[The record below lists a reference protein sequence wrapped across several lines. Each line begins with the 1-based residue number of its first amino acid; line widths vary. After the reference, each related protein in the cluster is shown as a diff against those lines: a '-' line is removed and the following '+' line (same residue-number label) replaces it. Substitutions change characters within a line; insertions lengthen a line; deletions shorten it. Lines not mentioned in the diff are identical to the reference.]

1 MDHYSS
7 SLNQMK
13 NLTVSTNPVGQKP
26 NNSHITSYAFVFISL
41 QESVTSEWDLH
52 HDYTTSQ
59 LGLHDLLREWR
70 AEMDIYSRE
79 PGRYRYGSYNNRIMV
94 LYNKLGLA
102 VLLSTYFATKYMM
115 MMPKLIIHHFIS

>member
-1 MDHYSS
+1 MLY
-7 SLNQMK
+7 LNQI
-13 NLTVSTNPVGQKP
+13 NNQTVTTNPIGQKSS
-26 NNSHITSYAFVFISL
+26 NSHRTSCAFGFISL

-79 PGRYRYGSYNNRIMV
+79 PGRYRYGSYNNAIML
-94 LYNKLGLA
+94 LYKLGLA
-102 VLLSTYFATKYMM
+102 VLLILLQMM
-115 MMPKLIIHHFIS
+115 ML